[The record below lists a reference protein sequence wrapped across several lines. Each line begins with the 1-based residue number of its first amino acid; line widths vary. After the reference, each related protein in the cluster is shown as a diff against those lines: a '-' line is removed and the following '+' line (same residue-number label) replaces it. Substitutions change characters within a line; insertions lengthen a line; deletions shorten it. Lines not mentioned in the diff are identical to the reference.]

1 MSVLSM
7 FFTCLLYYFVHMKFE
22 SGYVAAAC

>member
-1 MSVLSM
+1 M